1 MQDGYTVQS
10 CTNVHGSM
18 INELFISNHQSNFA
32 TKYMA
37 CFPSHVFAF
46 TQGSKLFFSIS
57 FDTLNSEVK
66 VCLHVTEYHFPYNI
80 KKIESKFFPKI
91 FASKAK
97 DCLNIVKLRG
107 SKIKD

>member
-1 MQDGYTVQS
+1 MSSFASWLYTVQR

-37 CFPSHVFAF
+37 CFPSRVFPF

-80 KKIESKFFPKI
+80 KK
-91 FASKAK
+91 
-97 DCLNIVKLRG
+97 N
-107 SKIKD
+107 